1 MIAAK
6 LELIAPSC
14 AATGGNSPVATVSE
28 TTVPNIMDRTK
39 KDIAGCFFTNADIF
53 LLSFLLIG
61 WRGMEN
67 TPASLETID
76 R

>member
-28 TTVPNIMDRTK
+28 TAVPNIMDRTK
-39 KDIAGCFFTNADIF
+39 KDIVGYLFTNADKFF
-53 LLSFLLIG
+53 LSYLSLGLTQKSH
-61 WRGMEN
+61 ESA
-67 TPASLETID
+67 P
-76 R
+76 